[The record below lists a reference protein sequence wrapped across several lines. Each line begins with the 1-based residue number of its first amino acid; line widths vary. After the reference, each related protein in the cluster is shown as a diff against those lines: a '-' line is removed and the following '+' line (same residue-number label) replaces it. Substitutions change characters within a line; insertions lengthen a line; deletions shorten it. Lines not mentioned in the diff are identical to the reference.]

1 MPAPEGAPARG
12 EGTAATDAPAASPTG
27 YTLIPPPGW
36 ELIPLR
42 EGTEEALRA
51 LVDGAVRDLPEEL
64 PRDRRTE
71 ARMAL
76 HKELHQAV
84 RQARE
89 AHAHSLYLPVRRV
102 RGHLLAASFVV
113 SERLRAPGSGPRDDL
128 VAGLLR
134 SPGAGRE
141 AEATEVDGAPGVRT
155 EGVVAADPARGV
167 EHDSRHVDYVFPVP
181 GPEGGRWVTVSFSV
195 LTGEGPHGELAD
207 ALVGLFDAVMT
218 TFRWRY
224 A

>member
-1 MPAPEGAPARG
+1 MPASEG
-12 EGTAATDAPAASPTG
+12 SPTG

-42 EGTEEALRA
+42 EGTDDVLRS
-51 LVDGAVRDLPEEL
+51 LVDGAVRDLPEDV

-76 HKELHQAV
+76 HKEFNRAV

-89 AHAHSLYLPVRRV
+89 AKAHSLYLPVRRV

-113 SERLRAPGSGPRDDL
+113 SERLRAPGTGPHDDL

-141 AEATEVDGAPGVRT
+141 AEAAEVDGAHGVRT
-155 EGVVAADPARGV
+155 EGVVAADPGRGV
-167 EHDSRHVDYVFPVP
+167 EQESRHVDYVFAVP
-181 GPEGGRWVTVSFSV
+181 GPERGRWVTVSFSA
-195 LTGEGPHGELAD
+195 LTGEGARGELAD
-207 ALVGLFDAVMT
+207 ALVGLFDAVLT

>member
-1 MPAPEGAPARG
+1 MPAPEAGPV
-12 EGTAATDAPAASPTG
+12 G

-36 ELIPLR
+36 ELVPLR
-42 EGTEEALRA
+42 EGTDDALRA
-51 LVDGAVRDLPEEL
+51 LVDTAVHDLPEEL

-71 ARMAL
+71 ARLAL
-76 HKELHQAV
+76 HKELNQAV

-113 SERLRAPGSGPRDDL
+113 SERLAAPGAGPRDDL
-128 VAGLLR
+128 AAGLLR
-134 SPGAGRE
+134 APGAGRE
-141 AEATEVDGAPGVRT
+141 AEATEVDGTEGVRT

-167 EHDSRHVDYVFPVP
+167 EAESRHVDYVFPVP
-181 GPEGGRWVTVSFSV
+181 GPERGRWVTVSFSA
-195 LTGEGPHGELAD
+195 LTGDGARSELAD